1 MKDQNV
7 FIVTPV
13 YNDWESF
20 QILVNG
26 LDEISQADGFKISR
40 IIAVNDGSVKGL
52 DGVTLVCKMPVSILN
67 LNNNMGH
74 QRAISIGLSYLNEQN
89 EEFDAV
95 IVMDSDGEDRPQDIK
110 KLISAQSA
118 NQGQKIIFAKRKKR
132 TEGLLFKLFYRCYKF
147 IFYSLTSQK
156 LEFGNFSLIP
166 KLLITRV
173 VSIPELWNHYSGAI
187 MKSKIPYVAVDSD
200 RGKRYQ
206 GQSKMNFQNLV
217 LHGLSSI
224 SIYLDV
230 VSIRLLFLSILA
242 IIFTIISLGVV
253 IGLTLFTNLTI
264 PGWPSIVALSL
275 LNILAIV
282 LLTTFLILLFQLNQ
296 KNTIKLSPK
305 QFYKDFIISINTF
318 EA

>member
-1 MKDQNV
+1 MKHKDLI
-7 FIVTPV
+7 IVTPV

-20 QILVNG
+20 QDLVEELYGESQKN
-26 LDEISQADGFKISR
+26 DFQISQ
-40 IIAVNDGSVKGL
+40 IIAINDGSERALNTTQFVCNIP
-52 DGVTLVCKMPVSILN
+52 VTVLN

-89 EEFDAV
+89 LVFDAV

-110 KLISAQSA
+110 KLISEQLA
-118 NQGQKIIFAKRKKR
+118 NRGQKIIFAKRKKR

-242 IIFTIISLGVV
+242 IILTIISLGVV
-253 IGLTLFTNLTI
+253 IGLTLFTDLTI

-296 KNTIKLSPK
+296 KNTIKQSPK

-318 EA
+318 DA